1 MNNNIQNIF
10 FHIYKTNHW
19 GSEQSV
25 SGKGSTLFEANN
37 SIKNLNNIIDSY
49 KISSIFDASCGD
61 FNWMRMVDLSK
72 VKYVGSDIVKDL
84 VESNNKKYSTDNISF
99 ILLDMTEDSIP
110 KSDLVLVRDTLF
122 HFSNNLIKKAINNIK
137 RSGSK
142 YLLTT
147 SYIGDTS
154 IYENLI
160 DHKNNLNSDIKT
172 GEWRYL
178 DLCKEPFNLP
188 QYIES
193 FVEVEMPNQK
203 GKSLCLWDLSELEY
217 FNI

>member
-10 FHIYKTNHW
+10 FNIYKTNHW
-19 GSEQSV
+19 GSDQSA
-25 SGKGSTLFEANN
+25 SGKGSELYQAKN
-37 SIKNLNNIIDSY
+37 SIDTIKTVIDNY

-61 FNWMRMVDLSK
+61 FNWMRMVDLSN
-72 VKYVGSDIVKDL
+72 VNYIGSDIVKDL
-84 VESNNKKYSTDNISF
+84 VESNNKKYSMDNISF
-99 ILLDMTEDSIP
+99 ISLDMTEDNIP
-110 KSDLVLVRDTLF
+110 KSDLVLVRDTFF

-137 RSGSK
+137 KSESK

-154 IYENLI
+154 IYENLS
-160 DHKNNLNSDIKT
+160 DSKNNLNSDIKT

-178 DLCKEPFNLP
+178 DLCKKPFSLP

-203 GKSLCLWDLSELEY
+203 GKSLCLWDLSDIEY
-217 FNI
+217 FDI